1 MPKQSGEGRM
11 EPTAASSVAGADGGG
26 AAACPRPLPTAVMDA
41 IEPFA
46 RLVRLMGRGFYTDVV
61 IRDREV
67 RTDASDENRGLAVVV
82 LDDLTRFAWINESE
96 LARLL
101 KIKENTLILLV
112 SEKIFDKVLMLYL
125 SLQGKQVKTND
136 AIAEK
141 EDGSF
146 NVLAGSYCCLD
157 YSQVVDVTRYR
168 LHCMKKYLKE
178 NLDYTAVM
186 EEYICCICKRSY
198 SALDVVHLISKS
210 GMTFRCENCEG
221 ELIAQNGN
229 ASSRRESRANF
240 ANMLKRFKADQ
251 SHVEVQ
257 QPQEAVHLQEAG
269 STTMEEARQVLVPLV
284 QPKSQ
289 RDTLVHHDQE
299 QQQETAHGM
308 DGQGSLEALVEPEE
322 HLEPHVAARERMGR
336 PWSHRSRWQRL
347 SLRRREV
354 LMGARNHT
362 RPKKEQ
368 QMGRMGVQDH
378 SHQAQSNQRPAA
390 APSRERQVQAP
401 GADRRCVAG
410 ALDHARQA
418 KNPKEQSHQ
427 LHDQLNKVETP
438 LPNSCARLDGAESV
452 SDYTGVKVLPNWIV
466 QKGMAL
472 TKAEKGEQQPS
483 KDERRVG
490 MKAKRGDGGSGGDS
504 YNVVESGA
512 SLRRRT

>member
-1 MPKQSGEGRM
+1 MPKQSDEGRM
-11 EPTAASSVAGADGGG
+11 EPTAASSVADADGGG
-26 AAACPRPLPTAVMDA
+26 AGACPWPLPTAVMDA

-82 LDDLTRFAWINESE
+82 LDGLTRFAWINESE

-136 AIAEK
+136 AISEK

-240 ANMLKRFKADQ
+240 ANMLKRFKEQ
-251 SHVEVQ
+251 VKPIE
-257 QPQEAVHLQEAG
+257 LQ
-269 STTMEEARQVLVPLV
+269 
-284 QPKSQ
+284 
-289 RDTLVHHDQE
+289 
-299 QQQETAHGM
+299 
-308 DGQGSLEALVEPEE
+308 
-322 HLEPHVAARERMGR
+322 
-336 PWSHRSRWQRL
+336 L
-347 SLRRREV
+347 SILKN
-354 LMGARNHT
+354 M
-362 RPKKEQ
+362 
-368 QMGRMGVQDH
+368 
-378 SHQAQSNQRPAA
+378 S
-390 APSRERQVQAP
+390 
-401 GADRRCVAG
+401 
-410 ALDHARQA
+410 ALDFMTI
-418 KNPKEQSHQ
+418 EQWAHTNMVQFVADLSSN
-427 LHDQLNKVETP
+427 DIFETRVETP

-490 MKAKRGDGGSGGDS
+490 MKAKRGDGGYGGDS